1 MNLVPAQYR
10 EVSVTEVP
18 VPLEEGALRGYLAGR
33 PVYRRTRYV
42 IARNGDA
49 CMVAEVSKESEQPLF
64 SPVTSVTVLARAD
77 ETTMVD
83 APDIDTAVPTQL
95 ARAAAG
101 HAPGARCVIVRG
113 LYGHVSFILDP
124 APVRV
129 RVLEVVPPW
138 PPKLVDQLSRVL
150 DLAEDLPPVELVP
163 ELVDLRDLAAR
174 RPAARYLFPCRAG
187 HGAQDQAE
195 ISLPGRDPAPRAVD
209 AGRVRPLP
217 GHPRLV
223 LRRRGAAGGH
233 VPAQPGPPGRPAA
246 DQVLP
251 ARGPGRQRRGHGGGA
266 LGGQPGADLR
276 RPAPGG
282 GGAARPARP
291 MTDRI
296 ADSALYRHL
305 WGTDEARAVLGE
317 EGRLSGWLEV
327 ITALAQVQAEAGLIP
342 ARAAELIAEHA
353 RADRIDLAYAAEQ
366 TRQSSHSMLGLIRA
380 LQAVLPEQARDYVY
394 AGATVQDITDTW
406 TSLAL
411 RRIGGL
417 VWRDLRRIEERL
429 LELAAGHRDTVMAGR
444 THGQPGSPVTF
455 GWKAAS
461 WADEIRRHLDRLRD
475 GAPRWLVGQLG
486 GGTGS
491 LVFHGEQGL
500 AVRARFCA
508 VLGLADP
515 GISWLTARDRGAE
528 FAQLLALICGTL
540 ARIGGEVYELQ
551 RPEIGELREAAA
563 AGTVGSITMP
573 HKRNPEASEHLDTLA
588 RLARSSASVMSEAVV
603 QQHER
608 DGRGW
613 KAEWVAWPETCLLA
627 TAALQIAVGLT
638 AGLTVDAEAMRAN
651 LVRYG
656 GYPVSERALAL
667 LTPRLGARRA
677 QDALQQALGQ
687 GRAAG
692 LTAEQALARSAL
704 FSAVEAGELT
714 AAPDAGCCPQMTDL
728 VIARARAARAAEPAE
743 WP

>member
-1 MNLVPAQYR
+1 
-10 EVSVTEVP
+10 
-18 VPLEEGALRGYLAGR
+18 
-33 PVYRRTRYV
+33 
-42 IARNGDA
+42 
-49 CMVAEVSKESEQPLF
+49 
-64 SPVTSVTVLARAD
+64 
-77 ETTMVD
+77 
-83 APDIDTAVPTQL
+83 
-95 ARAAAG
+95 
-101 HAPGARCVIVRG
+101 
-113 LYGHVSFILDP
+113 
-124 APVRV
+124 
-129 RVLEVVPPW
+129 
-138 PPKLVDQLSRVL
+138 
-150 DLAEDLPPVELVP
+150 
-163 ELVDLRDLAAR
+163 
-174 RPAARYLFPCRAG
+174 
-187 HGAQDQAE
+187 
-195 ISLPGRDPAPRAVD
+195 
-209 AGRVRPLP
+209 
-217 GHPRLV
+217 
-223 LRRRGAAGGH
+223 
-233 VPAQPGPPGRPAA
+233 
-246 DQVLP
+246 
-251 ARGPGRQRRGHGGGA
+251 
-266 LGGQPGADLR
+266 
-276 RPAPGG
+276 
-282 GGAARPARP
+282 

-296 ADSALYRHL
+296 TDSALYRHL

-317 EGRLSGWLEV
+317 EGRLRGWLEV
-327 ITALAQVQAEAGLIP
+327 ITALARVQAEAGLIP

-353 RADRIDLAYAAEQ
+353 RAGKIDLGYAAEQ
-366 TRQSSHSMLGLIRA
+366 TRQTSHSMLGLIRA

-486 GGTGS
+486 GGVGS
-491 LVFHGEQGL
+491 LVFYGEQGM

-508 VLGLADP
+508 ALGLADP

-551 RPEIGELREAAA
+551 RPEIGELREAAPE
-563 AGTVGSITMP
+563 GTVGSITMP

-627 TAALQIAVGLT
+627 TAALQIAAGLA
-638 AGLTVDAEAMRAN
+638 AGLTVDAEAMRRN
-651 LVRYG
+651 LARHG

-704 FSAVEAGELT
+704 FSAVEASELT
-714 AAPDAGCCPQMTDL
+714 ATPDAGCCPQMTDL
-728 VIARARAARAAEPAE
+728 VIARARAARVTEPAE